1 MIAFFFFFWRFV
13 QKKAWP
19 IVLSYVVLNSAYM
32 VPLLCLVNPSVPYPI
47 FSIAILTPEGSEKL
61 LDLILSYHVGTYVC
75 ISFSFNSWICFLKST
90 YLQFWISYILY
101 KNEFDYASTNIFI
114 SFISPFFLLF
124 FFPPLI
130 TIAVISRISFVI
142 CFTPFCLGLWSY
154 LQFLYQAIQVIIS
167 RNWKSK
173 AFVNVIFTL

>member
-1 MIAFFFFFWRFV
+1 MSSELFFDHTSRNLNQILIFDCQNFLERTWISLAKRVGKIPCRISFSWLHFFCRFV
-13 QKKAWP
+13 QTKKTCP

-90 YLQFWISYILY
+90 YL
-101 KNEFDYASTNIFI
+101 
-114 SFISPFFLLF
+114 
-124 FFPPLI
+124 
-130 TIAVISRISFVI
+130 
-142 CFTPFCLGLWSY
+142 
-154 LQFLYQAIQVIIS
+154 
-167 RNWKSK
+167 
-173 AFVNVIFTL
+173 

>member
-1 MIAFFFFFWRFV
+1 MWVVNHFWPHFQEFESDFNIRLSKLSRMHMDKRGKKSWKIPCRISFSWLHFFWRFV

-90 YLQFWISYILY
+90 YL
-101 KNEFDYASTNIFI
+101 
-114 SFISPFFLLF
+114 
-124 FFPPLI
+124 
-130 TIAVISRISFVI
+130 
-142 CFTPFCLGLWSY
+142 
-154 LQFLYQAIQVIIS
+154 
-167 RNWKSK
+167 
-173 AFVNVIFTL
+173 